1 MIKLKSLAEVLGESR
16 VDEVEKF
23 TRDNLLKIEKE
34 VNSKL
39 ANFMNFDFKTLDMD
53 EKKIG
58 SDLGEIKKLIQ
69 EVVNKMIA
77 GKY

>member
-1 MIKLKSLAEVLGESR
+1 MIKLKSLAEVLGESK

>member
-1 MIKLKSLAEVLGESR
+1 MIKLKSLAEVLGESK

-39 ANFMNFDFKTLDMD
+39 ANFMNFDFKTLDMN

>member
-1 MIKLKSLAEVLGESR
+1 MIKLKSLAEVLGESK
-16 VDEVEKF
+16 VNEVEKF
-23 TRDNLLKIEKE
+23 TKDNLLKIEKE

-39 ANFMNFDFKTLDMD
+39 ANFMNFDFKILDMD

-69 EVVNKMIA
+69 EVVNKMIM